1 MKKIS
6 LLLAVLACCFA
17 FAACGMNSTA
27 TKNYTTIAEEFTEKM
42 YDGDYEGAMAYI
54 SDEYADNLNA
64 DALQEISDGTVKAY
78 GSFVGISGIAQ
89 TDMDSYI
96 TAMNLENYYP
106 SGTDDFI
113 VYYEG
118 VSFEKGEMGIY
129 FLFDD
134 ETREICGI
142 TVCGTEE
149 IVQ

>member
-6 LLLAVLACCFA
+6 VLLVVLCCCFA

-42 YDGDYEGAMAYI
+42 YDGDYEGAMVYI
-54 SDEYADNLNA
+54 SDAYDDNLNA
-64 DALQEISDGTVKAY
+64 DALKEISDGTVKAY
-78 GSFVGISGIAQ
+78 GSFVGISGIEQ

-96 TAMNLENYYP
+96 TAMSLENYYP

-113 VYYEG
+113 VYYESI
-118 VSFEKGEMGIY
+118 SFEKGEMGIY
-129 FLFDD
+129 FLFDG